1 MAKDNKAGTVLA
13 FLMGMGIGA
22 AAALLLAP
30 KAGDEMR
37 GDITDALG
45 GSLDQLRQRAK
56 DLNRRSQKLAETAK
70 DQLQEAVNEGTD
82 AFKQAKKA
90 GA

>member
-1 MAKDNKAGTVLA
+1 MAKDNKPGTVLA
-13 FLMGMGIGA
+13 FLVGMGIGV

-30 KAGDEMR
+30 KAGEEMR
-37 GDITDALG
+37 DDISNVIGD
-45 GSLDQLRQRAK
+45 SVDQLRERAK
-56 DLNRRSQKLAETAK
+56 DLNRRSQKFVETAK
-70 DQLQEAVNEGTD
+70 DHLEEAVNEGTD

>member
-70 DQLQEAVNEGTD
+70 DQVQEAVNEGTD